1 MVITKNG
8 VCYDFSL
15 SEYRLKVDNLT
26 FVFSSQ
32 LHLDKF
38 KQRLKENRNTI
49 NRSLTKRFNVH
60 INVNTLADIVLYK
73 KIETRG
79 FLIVTNEGTEL
90 WQRNDLTYVGGKV
103 MLKNSNGQ

>member
-1 MVITKNG
+1 MITKNG
-8 VCYDFSL
+8 VCYDFNV
-15 SEYRLKVDNLT
+15 SEYRVTVDNLT

-38 KQRLKENRNTI
+38 KQRLSENRNTI
-49 NRSLTKRFNVH
+49 NRSLAKRFNLH
-60 INVNTLADIVLYK
+60 IDVSTLADIVLYK

-90 WQRNDLTYVGGKV
+90 WQRNSITFVGGKV
-103 MLKNSNGQ
+103 M